1 MLNITKNIILKI
13 GRICAIILIVKIYKR
28 FGETMNFSKQKSDIK
43 TNKLINGET
52 VSYALAALFSVFLLV
67 AIKQLLKVFLSVPAA
82 ISVLIAFLIA
92 EVVLFLLEK
101 RFVFRKNILS
111 SDAKQILMF
120 VFRGAVNFGFYKL
133 ADAAFGNM
141 LDMPVS
147 FVWLVAIT
155 TAFCFNYFFDRI
167 LVFDCAYNAQEIKY
181 SKIYILFYE
190 NRFVAL
196 SAGIA
201 MLCLAVMFIIYSVFP
216 FGDYTVMRMD
226 LYHQYGPLYAELYE
240 RVVNR
245 QSFLYSWFSGGGSSF
260 LGNYF
265 NYLASPL
272 SALIFLFDKKDISFA
287 ITFIVSVKC
296 ILSAST
302 FTYYLKASQ
311 KKYTVLS
318 SVFGVA
324 YAFSAYFLAYY
335 WNVMWLDGMIL
346 LPMIALGIESI
357 INNGKSAVYIISLA
371 LLLFSSYYM
380 GFMTCIFAVIYFI
393 GYFVIS
399 SDFSDKI
406 NRYAHFE
413 KKYSFKELMN
423 NKFFNRGVRF
433 ALSSIAAAGMCA
445 ITLAPV
451 FMILKSS
458 SATSD
463 SFPDSFT
470 SYFNIFDFLT
480 SHLAG
485 LETTIRSSGDDV
497 LPNVYSGMLAVILLP
512 LFVINKD
519 IRLKE
524 KTAYIVML
532 LLFLFSFNNNC
543 LNFIWHAFHFP
554 NDLPFR
560 FSFMYT
566 FLILTCAYKCITRMK
581 SIDIKD
587 IGLVGMAWVFF
598 IVIAQK
604 MATSKMSETTIYIS
618 IGFIIVW
625 TGFLYLCKKGKLDKL
640 VIGATAVVM
649 IFSEVLIADTGAIL
663 ITQANAD
670 YASRFDNYTE
680 AIDTIHSND
689 DSFYR
694 EELTY
699 LETRMDPSYYAY
711 NGISVFSSMAYE
723 DYSRLQYSLGM
734 FGNRINSYTYNTQTP
749 VYNMMF
755 SIKYLIKSPVSFT
768 PSEDFYTYYSETDN
782 GEIEIYENK
791 YFLPIA
797 YAVNESIN
805 DWMAEEGNPFELQ
818 NSYFS
823 LATGYSDVFRSVDFL
838 NTEFDGVSG
847 DDITNNGTFWFNKED
862 ADSGYGYV
870 DFAITPNKSGN
881 TYIYVKSPDI
891 DSIEIDSVNISSHT
905 QSISEPYIFDLG
917 HCDEGEEIKIS
928 LDCSNID
935 STNTYAEIYAYT
947 IDEDVLRVG
956 YNRLR
961 DASLEITKHSDTA
974 ITGSITVKE
983 DSVLYSSIPF
993 DKGWSVYIDGEKAE
1007 TFEIGNALLC
1017 TAIKPGEHTVEYVY
1031 KPQGFK
1037 LGIIISAASIAG
1049 ICTYIAFDKSRRKKN
1064 ASEL

>member
-1 MLNITKNIILKI
+1 MD
-13 GRICAIILIVKIYKR
+13 
-28 FGETMNFSKQKSDIK
+28 FSKYKSDVR

-52 VSYALAALFSVFLLV
+52 VSYTLAAFFSVFLLI
-67 AIKQLLKVFLSVPAA
+67 AIKQILKVFLSVPVS
-82 ISVLIAFLIA
+82 ISVLIAFILA
-92 EVVLFLLEK
+92 EIVSFLLEK
-101 RFVFRKNILS
+101 RFVFRKNVLS
-111 SDAKQILMF
+111 SDLKQILMF

-133 ADAAFGNM
+133 ADATFGNM
-141 LDMPVS
+141 LDMSVS
-147 FVWLVAIT
+147 FVWCVAIS
-155 TAFCFNYFFDRI
+155 TAFFFNYFFDRI
-167 LVFDCAYNAQEIKY
+167 LVFDCAYNAQKIRY
-181 SKIYILFYE
+181 SKIYMLFYD
-190 NRFVAL
+190 NRYVAL

-201 MLCLAVMFIIYSVFP
+201 ALCLAVMFIIYSVFP

-240 RVVNR
+240 RVVNH

-265 NYLASPL
+265 NYLSSPL
-272 SALIFLFDKKDISFA
+272 SVLIFLFDKKDISFA
-287 ITFIVSVKC
+287 ITFIVAVKC
-296 ILSAST
+296 ILSAAA
-302 FTYYLKASQ
+302 FAYYLKASQ
-311 KKYTVLS
+311 KKYSVLS

-346 LPMIALGIESI
+346 LPIIALGIEKI
-357 INNGKSAVYIISLA
+357 INNGKSATYIISLA
-371 LLLFSSYYM
+371 LLLVSSYYM

-399 SDFSDKI
+399 SNFNDKMDK
-406 NRYAHFE
+406 NAKFE

-423 NKFFNRGVRF
+423 NKFFNRGIRF
-433 ALSSIAAAGMCA
+433 AFSSITAAAVCA
-445 ITLAPV
+445 VTLVPV
-451 FMILKSS
+451 FMILRSS

-463 SFPDSFT
+463 SFPNSFT
-470 SYFNIFDFLT
+470 SYFNVFDFLT

-485 LETTIRSSGDDV
+485 LETTIRSSGEDV

-532 LLFLFSFNNNC
+532 LLFFFSFNNNC

-566 FLILTCAYKCITRMK
+566 FLILTCGYKCITKMK

-587 IGLVGMAWVFF
+587 IGFVGMAWVFF

-604 MATSKMSETTIYIS
+604 MATSKMSESTIYIS

-625 TGFLYLCKKGKLDKL
+625 TGFLYLYRKGKLDKL

-670 YASRFDNYTE
+670 YTSRFDNYTQ
-680 AIDTIHSND
+680 AIDKIHSED
-689 DSFYR
+689 DGFYR

-711 NGISVFSSMAYE
+711 NGMSVFSSMAYE

-755 SIKYLIKSPVSFT
+755 NIKYLVKSPVSLT
-768 PSEDFYTYYSETDN
+768 PSEDLYTYFSETDN
-782 GEIEIYENK
+782 GEVEIYENK

-797 YAVNESIN
+797 YAVNENIN
-805 DWMAEEGNPFELQ
+805 DWTPEEGNPFELQ

-823 LATGYSDVFRSVDFL
+823 LATGYSDVFKAVDYL
-838 NTEFDGVSG
+838 NTEFDGLSG
-847 DDITNNGTFWFNKED
+847 DDITNNGTFWFNKND

-870 DFAITPNKSGN
+870 DFTITPSKSGN

-891 DSIEIDSVNISSHT
+891 DSIEIDSTGISSHT

-917 HCDEGEEIKIS
+917 HCEEGEEIKIS
-928 LDCSNID
+928 LDCSNVD
-935 STNTYAEIYAYT
+935 STDTYAEIYAYT
-947 IDEDVLRVG
+947 IDEDILKLG
-956 YNRLR
+956 YKRLN
-961 DASLEITKHSDTA
+961 DSSLNVNEHSDTK
-974 ITGSITVKE
+974 ISGTISVKE
-983 DSVLYSSIPF
+983 NSVLYSSIPY
-993 DKGWSVYIDGEKAE
+993 DTGWSIYIDGEKAE
-1007 TFEIGNALLC
+1007 TFKIGNALLC
-1017 TAIKPGEHTVEYVY
+1017 TSIKPGEHTIEYIY
-1031 KPQGFK
+1031 KPKG
-1037 LGIIISAASIAG
+1037 LNIGIIVSAASIAG
-1049 ICTYIAFDKSRRKKN
+1049 VCGYIVFEKAKRKRKLLSDAVN
-1064 ASEL
+1064 HI